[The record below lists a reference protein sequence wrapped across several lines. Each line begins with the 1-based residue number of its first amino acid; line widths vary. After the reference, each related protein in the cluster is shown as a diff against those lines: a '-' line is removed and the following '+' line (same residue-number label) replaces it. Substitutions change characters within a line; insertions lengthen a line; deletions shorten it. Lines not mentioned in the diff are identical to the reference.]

1 MNLSVHEAD
10 RMSQIAVLE
19 QRIYSSGLY
28 IHDRGHSASRP
39 SQSLSNHKPLEI
51 DLSMKRRELERFL
64 HEHIPLSRAIGV
76 QVQRSS
82 AEHVVLS
89 APLTPNINNHST
101 VFGGSASAVAILAA
115 WSLLHIRLK
124 QAGLQCR
131 LLIQQ
136 NTMKYEQPIANT
148 FIASSCVGD
157 DSAWAKF
164 QEMLERKKRARIS
177 IKVTIQ
183 CRGEKVGEMSGDF
196 VALATLG
203 T

>member
-1 MNLSVHEAD
+1 
-10 RMSQIAVLE
+10 
-19 QRIYSSGLY
+19 
-28 IHDRGHSASRP
+28 
-39 SQSLSNHKPLEI
+39 
-51 DLSMKRRELERFL
+51 MKRRELERFL

-101 VFGGSASAVAILAA
+101 VFGGSASAVEILAA

-148 FIASSCVGD
+148 FLASSCVGD

-164 QEMLERKKRARIS
+164 QEMLKRKKRARIS

-196 VALATLG
+196 VALANLG
-203 T
+203 G

>member
-1 MNLSVHEAD
+1 M
-10 RMSQIAVLE
+10 
-19 QRIYSSGLY
+19 
-28 IHDRGHSASRP
+28 
-39 SQSLSNHKPLEI
+39 
-51 DLSMKRRELERFL
+51 
-64 HEHIPLSRAIGV
+64 

-148 FIASSCVGD
+148 FIASSCVEY

-164 QEMLERKKRARIS
+164 QEMLKRKKRARIS
-177 IKVTIQ
+177 VKVTIQ
-183 CRGEKVGEMSGDF
+183 CQGEKVGEMSGDF

-203 T
+203 A